1 MKLVSPYH
9 NIKQH
14 TRILIEP
21 FHMNSDIRNNM
32 KIILKKKVEKKCN
45 KNGFVDEVF
54 RIIDYSDGFM
64 PPENL
69 TGSAIYN
76 IKYHC
81 KICIPVEN
89 SIIIGLVKVINQ
101 ELIIATNGCIMIF
114 IPKENIDTNIWDI
127 SENFL
132 NKSTKVRLAVNNY
145 IKIQIVNKR
154 INQNDTVIKAIGTL
168 LDIPTELEVEKFYG
182 VKVIIVDKNTKQ
194 NEIKDN
200 DNNNN
205 NTEDDESKS
214 NFIINDNNTE
224 DDIEFKSNNKS
235 NFII

>member
-1 MKLVSPYH
+1 MDILMKY
-9 NIKQH
+9 
-14 TRILIEP
+14 IE
-21 FHMNSDIRNNM
+21 
-32 KIILKKKVEKKCN
+32 
-45 KNGFVDEVF
+45 
-54 RIIDYSDGFM
+54 YSDGFM